1 MNKAI
6 DTSCPLARHP
16 FTMSFDHFGNHLGF
30 PVAVFD
36 QDLHLRYIN
45 EAGLGGF
52 GLTPAHA
59 DQHVSCLPLPRG
71 LDGAVALFEM
81 LLASGGAEALSLL
94 IDGRPCHAEL
104 TSLRGPDGITQGL
117 MLVVFDNLRVAPLH
131 GVGGRTADEEA
142 ASSLAHHQR
151 IAFLAT
157 HDNLT
162 GLPNRS
168 LLADRLKQAISQAKR
183 TKQKVAVLFIDL
195 DDFKNVNDSL
205 GHAIGDRILKQAA
218 ARLLR
223 CVRDADTLARLG
235 GDEFVAVLGNVDLPD
250 VIRVANRIV
259 SAMSSAFSINSSK
272 LTLSASVGIAVFP
285 EDGNDSASLLGVA
298 DSAMY
303 LAKQYG
309 RNQYQFF
316 ASEMKQQALQRNQL
330 EVDLRHAVVAG
341 QLRMVYQPK
350 VDMVSGRIVGAEA
363 LLRWCDPVLGDIPPS
378 CFIPIAEHCGLMGE
392 IGSLVFG
399 QVLTQIALWRGRGIV
414 VPRIAINVSS
424 YQLRDVDFVDK
435 IAGMITQAR
444 VPAESIGIELTES
457 ALMDRL
463 DQALE
468 HVLQLEKIGVTLSID
483 DFGIGYSSL
492 AVLHKLPIRELKVDR
507 SFIEGITDQPE
518 LRSIA
523 RTVIGMGHAL
533 GVRVVAEGVET
544 TAQRQLLS
552 EDGCDSAQGFL
563 FYPPLEAEDFV
574 SALAGSAIESRAH
587 RNASI
592 S

>member
-1 MNKAI
+1 
-6 DTSCPLARHP
+6 
-16 FTMSFDHFGNHLGF
+16 MSFDHFGNHLGF

-36 QDLHLRYIN
+36 HDLHLRYIN
-45 EAGLGGF
+45 EAGLVGF
-52 GLTPAHA
+52 GLTAAHA
-59 DQHVSCLPLPRG
+59 EQHVSHLPLPRC
-71 LDGAVALFEM
+71 LDGAIALFEM
-81 LLASGGAEALSLL
+81 VLASGGAEVLSLL
-94 IDGRPCHAEL
+94 IDGQRCHAEV
-104 TSLRGPDGITQGL
+104 TSLRGPDGIIQGI
-117 MLVVFDNLRVAPLH
+117 MLVVFDNFRAASSP
-131 GVGGRTADEEA
+131 GGFVGDRSADEEA

-151 IAFLAT
+151 IEFLAT

-162 GLPNRS
+162 ALPNRT
-168 LLADRLKQAISQAKR
+168 LLGDRLKQAISQARR

-195 DDFKNVNDSL
+195 DGFKNVNDSL
-205 GHAIGDRILKQAA
+205 GHAVGDRILKQAA

-235 GDEFVAVLGNVDLPD
+235 GDEFVAVLGNVSLPD

-259 SAMSSAFSINSSK
+259 SSMANAFSINNSK
-272 LTLSASVGIAVFP
+272 LNLSASVGIAMFP
-285 EDGNDSASLLGVA
+285 EDGSDGASLLGVA

-316 ASEMKQQALQRNQL
+316 ASEMKEQALQRNQL
-330 EVDLRHAVVAG
+330 ESDLRHAVAAG

-350 VDMVSGRIVGAEA
+350 VDIGSGRIVGAEA

-378 CFIPIAEHCGLMGE
+378 CFIPIAENCGLMGA
-392 IGSLVFG
+392 IGGQVFG
-399 QVLTQIALWRGRGIV
+399 QVLAQIALWRGRGIV
-414 VPRIAINVSS
+414 VPRIAINVSGH
-424 YQLRDVDFVDK
+424 QLRDADFVDK

-457 ALMDRL
+457 ALMERF
-463 DQALE
+463 DQVLE
-468 HVLQLEKIGVTLSID
+468 HLLQLEKIGVTLSID

-492 AVLHKLPIRELKVDR
+492 AILHKLPIHELKVDR
-507 SFIEGITDQPE
+507 SFIEGMTDQPE

-544 TAQRQLLS
+544 TAQRELLS
-552 EDGCDSAQGFL
+552 EDGCDIAQGFL
-563 FYPPLEAEDFV
+563 FFQPLEPEDFV
-574 SALAGSAIESRAH
+574 RVLAGGVAATRPH